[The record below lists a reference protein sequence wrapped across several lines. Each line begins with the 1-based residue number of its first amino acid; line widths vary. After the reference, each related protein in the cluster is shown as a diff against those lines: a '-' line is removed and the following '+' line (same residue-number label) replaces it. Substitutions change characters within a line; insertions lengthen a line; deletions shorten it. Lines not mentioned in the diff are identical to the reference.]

1 MAGHNTLSL
10 FPLHTYLDLPL
21 PLSFSLGF
29 QLPLGPLELGPKLF
43 QHLHQWLLLFL
54 FSWGPHKDR

>member
-54 FSWGPHKDR
+54 LS